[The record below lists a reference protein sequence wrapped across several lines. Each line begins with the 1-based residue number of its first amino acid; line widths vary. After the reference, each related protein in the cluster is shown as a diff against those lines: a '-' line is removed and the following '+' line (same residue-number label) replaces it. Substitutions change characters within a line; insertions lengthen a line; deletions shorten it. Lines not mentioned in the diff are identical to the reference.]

1 MLKFCDT
8 CEIYYTGD
16 TVIFFVFDR
25 FTTTNWSTENLYIFR
40 IKSCFQKVVEALKIL
55 SDERDRIAV
64 QKEQCTFFILSEYR
78 NTGGTFKLLI
88 RELEVLIKK
97 IMRLESQQLIISD
110 RHESEGQTF
119 L

>member
-64 QKEQCTFFILSEYR
+64 QKEQCSFLPYSSIEIL
-78 NTGGTFKLLI
+78 G
-88 RELEVLIKK
+88 EL
-97 IMRLESQQLIISD
+97 SD
-110 RHESEGQTF
+110 F